1 MHASTEALSIREAP
15 SLAKVRE
22 MVMGC
27 MQCGTCSASCPN
39 AFAMDYTPRQLW
51 RMLLLGQEQEVL
63 GSKTIYLCSS
73 CYTCTVRCPRGLP
86 LTEAMHA
93 LKRLAWDRLPE
104 TRSRAAFYRAF
115 IENIR
120 TYGRVQE
127 SALMAR
133 YLAAGRDPRLAL
145 SFTSA
150 GWRLLR
156 KGKLRL
162 PDASRKG
169 LLTGLVD
176 AAMAKED
183 RS

>member
-15 SLAKVRE
+15 ALAEARE

-51 RMLLLGQEQEVL
+51 RMLLLGQEREVL
-63 GSKTIYLCSS
+63 GSETIYLCSS
-73 CYTCTVRCPRGLP
+73 CYACTVRCPRGLP
-86 LTEAMHA
+86 LTEAMQT
-93 LKRLAWDRLPE
+93 LKRLAWERLPE
-104 TRSRAAFYRAF
+104 TRPRAAFYRAF

-127 SALMAR
+127 FALMAR
-133 YLAAGRDPRLAL
+133 YFAASRDPRLPL
-145 SFTSA
+145 SFTAA

-156 KGKLRL
+156 KGKLHI
-162 PDASRKG
+162 PDATHKG
-169 LLTGLVD
+169 LLTDIVD
-176 AAMAKED
+176 SAMPKEG
-183 RS
+183 RP